1 MWQRIIETFKWAY
14 ARRTELGDPDF
25 VKGLGKS
32 INISGYLLILK
43 TIWNIRNNQMYLRIY
58 NIRLISINYIRMI
71 IIRN

>member
-32 INISGYLLILK
+32 INV
-43 TIWNIRNNQMYLRIY
+43 YLRISPNLKNDLEY
-58 NIRLISINYIRMI
+58 KK
-71 IIRN
+71 